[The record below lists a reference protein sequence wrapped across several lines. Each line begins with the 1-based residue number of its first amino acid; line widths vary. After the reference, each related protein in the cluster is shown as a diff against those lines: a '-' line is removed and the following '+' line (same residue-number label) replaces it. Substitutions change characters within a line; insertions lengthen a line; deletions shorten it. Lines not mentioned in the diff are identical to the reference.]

1 MFIETYYDETRSGF
15 DGTGQPLIPYPELI
29 GEELAVWR
37 QYFPIKHA
45 IGIYPFELGV
55 PEPVLS
61 EVQHLR
67 ATRLFDRIEIWGPQ
81 RPRSDGGRSNRA
93 RGTRNPLLF
102 DRAVGDAEITVDEV
116 KRRPHLQ
123 EIVSRVILAAAI
135 LLVMTSIF
143 WFSRRSPNGSVKWA
157 APHRSD
163 RAAAEHRQVLQ

>member
-1 MFIETYYDETRSGF
+1 MFIETYYGQTRSGF
-15 DGTGQPLIPYPELI
+15 DGTGQPLIPYPELV

-37 QYFPIKHA
+37 QYLPIKHA

-67 ATRLFDRIEIWGPQ
+67 ATRLFDRIEIWARKDPDPMAVGVVAPEGQ
-81 RPRSDGGRSNRA
+81 RTRYYSIA
-93 RGTRNPLLF
+93 RW
-102 DRAVGDAEITVDEV
+102 GDAEITVDEV
-116 KRRPHLQ
+116 KRRLRLQ

-143 WFSRRSPNGSVKWA
+143 LVFSA
-157 APHRSD
+157 
-163 RAAAEHRQVLQ
+163 